1 MVEAPGGTEKFIQT
15 KTGNIRIP
23 TFNLLQTPSFKS
35 IKEMYNKYLIVDN
48 IPCIMSFSYIFKMIF
63 NISQSSEILR
73 KTKTILTRL
82 TSG

>member
-1 MVEAPGGTEKFIQT
+1 MVEAPAGTEKFIQT

-48 IPCIMSFSYIFKMIF
+48 IPCIMCFPTYLKLSS
-63 NISQSSEILR
+63 ISHKVPKSCVKR
-73 KTKTILTRL
+73 KLFL
-82 TSG
+82 QD